1 MLWMMCLKPARAA
14 TSWQSLGPAFSHL
27 GGPRDV
33 GICVGERITL
43 EIAMVIT
50 LGYYYSLLWWS
61 MMIRYGK
68 MSGKVEVEKPTIQ
81 RDRNRDRNRSKKTQK
96 HASCPMLAV
105 LNLPVPWM
113 PRMPRAKMSRRCRNR
128 AATPS
133 PLEGATRYRRCS
145 DGMSRDKNACP
156 LDWSW
161 NAICQT

>member
-1 MLWMMCLKPARAA
+1 MLWMMCLKPACGNLVAKF
-14 TSWQSLGPAFSHL
+14 GPGFFTA
-27 GGPRDV
+27 PRWPWNDV
-33 GICVGERITL
+33 GIGVGERITL

-50 LGYYYSLLWWS
+50 LGYYYGLLWWS

-68 MSGKVEVEKPTIQ
+68 IWKGLWKSPLQEIVIEIVIDQ
-81 RDRNRDRNRSKKTQK
+81 KKRF